1 MSSNAPTDT
10 IYALST
16 PPGVAALAVVR
27 LSGPDTRAALTA
39 LGVRDLSPRVA
50 TLAKLYDDPI
60 SRLSDDPKNRL
71 SDYRLIGS
79 SGHRVIGSSDHRPLL
94 DHALVTFFEGPRSFT
109 GEDTAE
115 ISLHGGRAV
124 VAGVMSA
131 LATLPG
137 LRLADPG
144 EFTRRAFLNGKI
156 DLTEAEA
163 VADLIHAETAL
174 QRIQALGQLNGRL
187 KDLYDGWRT
196 DIIRASAYI
205 EAHLDFPDED
215 LPADVMSPVRPAI
228 QKLHDDIA
236 AHLNDGKRGERIR
249 DGVRVVILGAPNA
262 GKSSLLNAIVKRD
275 AAIVSEHA
283 GTTRDVIDVHLDLDG
298 VAVTLTDTAG
308 LRANALGDSA
318 PDTIERIGITRAT
331 ERAREADLKLILI
344 DGTGGS
350 AVDDETRAMM
360 DDASIIVWT
369 KRDQIAP
376 VDIHKLSSLFPHHQ
390 THVISVKTG
399 DGVDA
404 LMTALSRTV
413 HDIVGQAGEGASIT
427 RDRHRVALISAHDA
441 LGTVLGADDLPPE
454 LMAEELRGAVNA
466 LGRITGRVDVED
478 LLDVIFRDFCIGK

>member
-1 MSSNAPTDT
+1 MTPPPQKT

-27 LSGPDTRAALTA
+27 LSGPDTRAALSA
-39 LGVRDLSPRVA
+39 LNVPDLSPRMA
-50 TLAKLYDDPI
+50 TLVKLHDPSI
-60 SRLSDDPKNRL
+60 S
-71 SDYRLIGS
+71 
-79 SGHRVIGSSDHRPLL
+79 GSSDHRALL

-124 VAGVMSA
+124 VSGVMNA
-131 LATLPG
+131 LSTIQG

-144 EFTRRAFLNGKI
+144 EFTRRAFLNGKT
-156 DLTEAEA
+156 DLTETEA

-174 QRIQALGQLNGRL
+174 QRVQALGQLNGRL
-187 KDLYDGWRT
+187 KDLYDGWRH

-215 LPADVMSPVRPAI
+215 IPGDVMGPVRPAI

-249 DGVRVVILGAPNA
+249 DGVRIVILGAPNA
-262 GKSSLLNAIVKRD
+262 GKSSLLNTLVKRD

-308 LRANALGDSA
+308 LRATILGDSA
-318 PDTIERIGITRAT
+318 PDAIERIGITRAT
-331 ERAREADLKLILI
+331 ERARDADLKLILI
-344 DGTGGS
+344 DGTGGG
-350 AVDDETRAMM
+350 AVDDEIREMI
-360 DDASIIVWT
+360 DDQSIIIWT
-369 KRDQIAP
+369 KRDQITP
-376 VDIHKLSSLFPHHQ
+376 SIIDQLSHEFPHHQ

-404 LMTALSRTV
+404 LMAALSRTV

-427 RDRHRVALISAHDA
+427 RDRHRVALTAARDA
-441 LGTVLGADDLPPE
+441 LSAVLGDATLPPE

>member
-1 MSSNAPTDT
+1 MTIPPQT

-27 LSGPDTRAALTA
+27 LSGPDTRAALSA
-39 LGVRDLSPRVA
+39 LGVPNLSPRMA
-50 TLAKLYDDPI
+50 TLVKLYDHSI
-60 SRLSDDPKNRL
+60 SGP
-71 SDYRLIGS
+71 
-79 SGHRVIGSSDHRPLL
+79 SDHRILL

-124 VAGVMSA
+124 VRGVMDA
-131 LATLPG
+131 LSTIQG

-156 DLTEAEA
+156 DLTGAEA

-174 QRIQALGQLNGRL
+174 QRVQALGQLNGRL
-187 KDLYDGWRT
+187 KDLYDGWRSA
-196 DIIRASAYI
+196 IIRAAAYI

-215 LPADVMSPVRPAI
+215 IPHDVMAPVHPVI
-228 QKLHDDIA
+228 QKLHDDIT
-236 AHLNDGKRGERIR
+236 AHLNDGKRGEHIR
-249 DGVRVVILGAPNA
+249 DGLRLVILGAPNA
-262 GKSSLLNAIVKRD
+262 GKSSLLNALVKRD

-308 LRANALGDSA
+308 LRAKILGNSA
-318 PDTIERIGITRAT
+318 PDEIERMGITRAT
-331 ERAREADLKLILI
+331 ERARDADLKLILI
-344 DGTGGS
+344 DGTAGG
-350 AVDDETRAMM
+350 AVDDETHAMI
-360 DDASIIVWT
+360 DDQSIIIWT
-369 KRDQIAP
+369 KRDQITP
-376 VDIHKLSSLFPHHQ
+376 STIDQLSTIFPHHQ

-404 LMTALSRTV
+404 LMSTLSRTV
-413 HDIVGQAGEGASIT
+413 HEIVGQAGEGASIT
-427 RDRHRVALISAHDA
+427 RDRHRVALTAARDA
-441 LGTVLGADDLPPE
+441 LAAVLGDVTLAPE
-454 LMAEELRGAVNA
+454 LMAEELRGAVNG